1 MTANEAKTRMNDVNA
16 VCAPEVCP
24 AADSRFAFTYAV
36 RYFAYCY
43 FYYAE
48 RCDENTS
55 ETVTAIGER

>member
-36 RYFAYCY
+36 RYFAYCIFYY
-43 FYYAE
+43 FYYFFESINPQRTQAV
-48 RCDENTS
+48 N
-55 ETVTAIGER
+55 